1 VARPRNRWTRLSER
15 EKLRLLA
22 GNQIIN
28 PSASSAIAC
37 DVSAIGIRQDRV
49 MYGGEG
55 VGGILGL
62 LESSSTPYR
71 SGIQSLNDGIPLLPR
86 FNLATVIISHSYYL
100 SN

>member
-1 VARPRNRWTRLSER
+1 MLSER

-28 PSASSAIAC
+28 PSSSSAIG
-37 DVSAIGIRQDRV
+37 VRQDRV

-55 VGGILGL
+55 VGDILGL

-86 FNLATVIISHSYYL
+86 CDLAAVIISHSYYL